1 MSAATPITIT
11 PDLAAKQPI
20 LAAMILICNPTDPA
34 CSDFETFSKLVGS
47 ESIKDKLMIVAVR
60 TLKRILEG
68 TEFTPG
74 YWEEKIAEDV
84 HQSERSLKR
93 SREDVN
99 YAMKRRLQAQTLP
112 L

>member
-1 MSAATPITIT
+1 MGAATPITIT
-11 PDLAAKQPI
+11 PDLASKQPI
-20 LAAMILICNPTDPA
+20 IAAMVLICNPTHPA
-34 CSDFETFSKLVGS
+34 CSDFETFSKLVGG

-60 TLKRILEG
+60 MLRSVLEG

-84 HQSERSLKR
+84 HQSERGVKR
-93 SREDVN
+93 SREDAN